1 MTQKAPGKAHRKGIT
16 LLELARMFP
25 DEDAARQWFER
36 ILWLEGR
43 FCPKCGS
50 LDTYECSHTKM
61 PYKCRDCGA
70 YFSVKT
76 GTVMAGSPLPLLK
89 WLYAIYL
96 DTTSLKSVSS
106 MKLHRDLGITQKTA
120 WHMQQRIREA
130 FVDQGP
136 NILFSGPVEVDETYM
151 GGRRAN
157 MSNAKRKELADTG
170 RGAVGKVAIVGAK
183 DRATKAVAA
192 RVVESTD
199 KPTLQGFVVE
209 HTSPDATVYTDEAT
223 AYEGLPFE
231 HGAVKH
237 SVKEFVRGQI
247 HTNGMESFW
256 SMLKRAHK
264 GTFHK
269 LSPKHLQR
277 YVNEFAGRH
286 NLREA
291 DTIDMMTALTA
302 GMGGKRIRYREL
314 IAPNGLSSGARGT

>member
-1 MTQKAPGKAHRKGIT
+1 MPQKAPGKSHRKGIT

-25 DEDAARQWFER
+25 DEDAARAWFER
-36 ILWLEGR
+36 ILWPEGR
-43 FCPKCGS
+43 FCPECGS
-50 LDTYECSHTKM
+50 TNTHECTHAKM
-61 PYKCRDCGA
+61 PYRCRDCRK
-70 YFSVKT
+70 YFSIKT

-96 DTTSLKSVSS
+96 DTTSLKGVSS
-106 MKLHRDLGITQKTA
+106 MKLYRDLGITQKTA

-130 FVDQGP
+130 FAEQGP
-136 NILFSGPVEVDETYM
+136 DILFSGPVEVDETYM

-157 MSNAKRKELADTG
+157 MSNAKRKKLADTG
-170 RGAVGKVAIVGAK
+170 RGSVGKTAVVGAK
-183 DRATKAVAA
+183 DRDSNQVAA
-192 RVVESTD
+192 RVVSRTD
-199 KPTLQGFVVE
+199 KPTLQGFVAE
-209 HTSPDATVYTDEAT
+209 HTSPGATVYTDEAT

-277 YVNEFAGRH
+277 YVDEFAGRH
-286 NLREA
+286 NLRNA

-302 GMGGKRIRYREL
+302 GMGGKRLRYRDL
-314 IAPNGLSSGARGT
+314 IAPNGLDSGARGA